1 MATCRKCGAENE
13 EGLTRCRA
21 CNAILP
27 VKIGSKSQVRYE
39 RVRRK
44 AELVGIKCPS
54 CGAPNP
60 YTQFRCQKCGASLSK
75 KQEKSGLPKAW
86 LATGLALA
94 VVVVVIAFVMRG
106 G

>member
-13 EGLTRCRA
+13 EGLTRCKS

-54 CGAPNP
+54 CGALNP
-60 YTQFRCQKCGASLSK
+60 YTQFRCKQCGSLLSK
-75 KQEKSGLPKAW
+75 KEEKSSFPTVW
-86 LATGLALA
+86 VATGLALA
-94 VVVVVIAFVMRG
+94 VVVIVIAVVIHG